1 MDELQDY
8 KFNEIYDLAALID
21 SSAKYESSFFNYDRN
36 LFINRASKFSKKTL
50 LHLYITSTSL
60 NHFRTQFRKES
71 DFFYED
77 GVMDSWYNS
86 FGEYNINLSR
96 FNFEGKQ
103 TIYEWFNKN
112 EKKFEQLFDKMADE
126 LFYILFSNRGFLL
139 NFNYLVSETV
149 CDNIFPEKNLNPK
162 GKIKR
167 VSIPQWVKNAV
178 YHRDKGRCVFC
189 NTDLT
194 RLINI
199 LTSSN
204 FDHIIPLDL
213 NGANDPC
220 NIQLSCEKCNKS
232 KKNNDGSTSTKYIPW
247 W

>member
-1 MDELQDY
+1 MNELKDY
-8 KFNEIYDLAALID
+8 NFNQIYDFAALID
-21 SSAKYESSFFNYDRN
+21 SSARCENPFFNYNRK

-50 LHLYITSTSL
+50 LHLYITSIAL
-60 NHFRTQFRKES
+60 NHFEREFRKES
-71 DFFYED
+71 NSFYEN
-77 GVMDSWYNS
+77 GILDSWYNS
-86 FGEYNINLSR
+86 FNEYNICISK
-96 FNFEGKQ
+96 FNFEGRQNIHK
-103 TIYEWFNKN
+103 WFQNN
-112 EKKFEQLFDKMADE
+112 EKKFEQLFDKMGEE

-139 NFNYLVSETV
+139 NFNYLVSEAV
-149 CDNIFPEKNLNPK
+149 YDNIFQITDVNPK

-167 VSIPQWVKNAV
+167 VNIPQWVKKAV

-194 RLINI
+194 GIINI

-232 KKNNDGSTSTKYIPW
+232 KKNNDGSTGTKYISW

>member
-8 KFNEIYDLAALID
+8 KFNEIYDLAAIID
-21 SSAKYESSFFNYDRN
+21 SHAKYENSFFNYDRTT
-36 LFINRASKFSKKTL
+36 FVNRASKFSKKTL
-50 LHLYITSTSL
+50 LHLYITSAAL
-60 NHFRTQFRKES
+60 NYFRTKFRKES
-71 DFFYED
+71 DLFYED
-77 GVMDSWYNS
+77 GAMDSWYSS
-86 FGEYNINLSR
+86 FKEYNISLR
-96 FNFEGKQ
+96 KFKFDGKQ
-103 TIYEWFNKN
+103 NIYEWFQDNVD
-112 EKKFEQLFDKMADE
+112 KFEKLFDKMAEE

-149 CDNIFPEKNLNPK
+149 YDNVFPEKDLNPK

-167 VSIPQWVKNAV
+167 VNIPQWVRNAV

-204 FDHIIPLDL
+204 FDHMIPLDL

-232 KKNNDGSTSTKYIPW
+232 KKNNDGSTSTKYIAW